1 MVRANGANTNTEI
14 RTPLSCP
21 RRPEDRG
28 SMHPSRPRQAE
39 WVARWLSGQRRA
51 RGPRGQASGAA
62 RAHLLWARSLTR
74 RVNDLRRRGPR
85 ARISG
90 GDK

>member
-21 RRPEDRG
+21 RGPEDRG

-51 RGPRGQASGAA
+51 RGPRGQASGAGA
-62 RAHLLWARSLTR
+62 RASVTGTLAHAARQRPVSSRTTR
-74 RVNDLRRRGPR
+74 KDFWWG
-85 ARISG
+85 
-90 GDK
+90 

>member
-39 WVARWLSGQRRA
+39 WVARWLSGQRRHA
-51 RGPRGQASGAA
+51 GRADKRAA
-62 RAHLLWARSLTR
+62 LRAHLLRARSLTR
-74 RVNDLRRRGPR
+74 RVNDLRRGGPR